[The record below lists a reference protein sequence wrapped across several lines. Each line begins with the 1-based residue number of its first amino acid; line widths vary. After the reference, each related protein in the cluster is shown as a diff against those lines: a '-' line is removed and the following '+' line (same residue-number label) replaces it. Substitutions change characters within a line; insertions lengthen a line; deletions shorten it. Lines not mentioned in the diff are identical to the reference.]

1 MEQEKK
7 RSPYQLLW
15 EWAGAYH
22 GSFYAAVIF
31 AVLGVACSMI
41 PYFCAA
47 GIIRLLLEG
56 CKEINELLPYFGG
69 MLGGYAGKVIFSC
82 VSTGISHK
90 ATYATLQ
97 DLRKKLIAGFWDVTG
112 GSITLGGTDIRKIP
126 FEQLNGQIAYVSQEN
141 YLFDRSVR
149 ENIRMGNPNATDKK
163 VEEAERQSGC
173 DSFIRALENG
183 YDTVAGGGGGH
194 LSGGEKQ
201 RISIAR
207 ALLKDAPIVILD
219 EATASVDPENE
230 KELQEAIDALTQN
243 KTIIM
248 IAHRLKTVRHANQIL
263 VLDNGH
269 IVQQGTHE
277 ELAGDPGLYYDF
289 LNARKEAVGWKVS
302 R

>member
-263 VLDNGH
+263 VLDNSH

-277 ELAGDPGLYYDF
+277 ELAGEPGLYYDF

>member
-1 MEQEKK
+1 
-7 RSPYQLLW
+7 
-15 EWAGAYH
+15 
-22 GSFYAAVIF
+22 
-31 AVLGVACSMI
+31 
-41 PYFCAA
+41 
-47 GIIRLLLEG
+47 
-56 CKEINELLPYFGG
+56 
-69 MLGGYAGKVIFSC
+69 
-82 VSTGISHK
+82 
-90 ATYATLQ
+90 
-97 DLRKKLIAGFWDVTG
+97 
-112 GSITLGGTDIRKIP
+112 
-126 FEQLNGQIAYVSQEN
+126 
-141 YLFDRSVR
+141 
-149 ENIRMGNPNATDKK
+149 MGNPNAT
-163 VEEAERQSGC
+163 EEAARQSGC

-183 YDTVAGGGGGH
+183 YDTVVGGGGGH

-277 ELAGDPGLYYDF
+277 ELAGEPGLYYDF

-302 R
+302 RESIEAIYIST

>member
-15 EWAGAYH
+15 AWAGAYH

-277 ELAGDPGLYYDF
+277 ELAGEPGLYYDF

>member
-41 PYFCAA
+41 PYFCVA

-277 ELAGDPGLYYDF
+277 ELAGEPGLYYDF

>member
-56 CKEINELLPYFGG
+56 CKEINEWLPYFGG

-277 ELAGDPGLYYDF
+277 ELAGEPGLYYDF

>member
-31 AVLGVACSMI
+31 AVVGVACSMI

-277 ELAGDPGLYYDF
+277 ELAGEPGLYYDF

>member
-263 VLDNGH
+263 VLDNGQ

-277 ELAGDPGLYYDF
+277 ELAGEPGLYYDF

>member
-22 GSFYAAVIF
+22 ASFYAAVIF

-277 ELAGDPGLYYDF
+277 ELAGEPGLYYDF

>member
-207 ALLKDAPIVILD
+207 AMLKNAPIVILD
-219 EATASVDPENE
+219 V
-230 KELQEAIDALTQN
+230 K
-243 KTIIM
+243 
-248 IAHRLKTVRHANQIL
+248 
-263 VLDNGH
+263 
-269 IVQQGTHE
+269 
-277 ELAGDPGLYYDF
+277 
-289 LNARKEAVGWKVS
+289 
-302 R
+302 

>member
-90 ATYATLQ
+90 ATYVTLQ

-277 ELAGDPGLYYDF
+277 ELAGEPGLYYDF

>member
-248 IAHRLKTVRHANQIL
+248 LAHRLKTVRHANQIL

-277 ELAGDPGLYYDF
+277 ELAGEPGLYYDF

>member
-112 GSITLGGTDIRKIP
+112 GSTTLGGTDIRKIP

-277 ELAGDPGLYYDF
+277 ELAGEPGLYYDF

>member
-194 LSGGEKQ
+194 LTGGEKQ

-277 ELAGDPGLYYDF
+277 ELAGEPGLYYDF